1 MPTPRRTDPAH
12 RPPGWGSFEGLPT
25 GRTLVMGILNVTPDS
40 FSDGGEHAGHEAAIA
55 HGLRMMAEG
64 ADIVDV
70 GGESTRPGS
79 ERVDP
84 AEERRRILPVVE
96 ALAAAGAVLS
106 VDTLHAAT
114 AEAVLDAG
122 AHIVN
127 DVSGLAAGQEMI
139 DLVAERQA
147 PYVLMHARGLPD
159 VQDSRAVYDDV
170 AGEVLGELGALRE
183 RCLAAGLAPERLVL
197 DPGLGFDKR
206 GAQNW
211 ELLRALPRFTAG
223 GHKVLVAAS
232 RKRFLGTLLE
242 QDGVPRPAAGRDAAT
257 AAISALSAHAGAWC
271 VRVHDVRASADA
283 VAAAHA
289 WRGVEPALL
298 RPAAGT
304 GTDSGAGTVAD
315 SGAGAGAPAAGSPGA
330 HR

>member
-1 MPTPRRTDPAH
+1 MTTPHRADPAP
-12 RPPGWGSFEGLPT
+12 RPTGWGSFADLPT
-25 GRTLVMGILNVTPDS
+25 ARTLVMGILNVTPDS
-40 FSDGGEHAGHEAAIA
+40 FSDGGQHAGHETAIA
-55 HGLRMMAEG
+55 HGLRLMAEG
-64 ADIVDV
+64 ADVVDV

-79 ERVDP
+79 DRISS

-106 VDTLHAAT
+106 VDTLHART

-127 DVSGLAAGQEMI
+127 DVSGLAVDQDML

-147 PYVLMHARGLPD
+147 PYVLVHARGLPD
-159 VQDSRAVYDDV
+159 VHDSRAVYDDV
-170 AGEVLGELGALRE
+170 AGDVLGELEALAG
-183 RCLAAGLAPERLVL
+183 RCLAAGLAPENLIL

-211 ELLRALPRFTAG
+211 ELLRALPRLTAT

-232 RKRFLGTLLE
+232 RKRFLGTLLA
-242 QDGVPRPAAGRDAAT
+242 QGGVPRPAAGRDAAT
-257 AAISALSAHAGAWC
+257 AAVSALSAQAGAWC
-271 VRVHDVRASADA
+271 VRVHDVRASVDA

-289 WRGVEPALL
+289 WRGVAPALL
-298 RPAAGT
+298 RPG
-304 GTDSGAGTVAD
+304 AD
-315 SGAGAGAPAAGSPGA
+315 SGTGAGADAGALPAGSPGA
-330 HR
+330 LR

>member
-1 MPTPRRTDPAH
+1 VTTPHRTDPAH
-12 RPPGWGSFEGLPT
+12 RPSGWGSFENLPT

-40 FSDGGEHAGHEAAIA
+40 FSDGGEHAGHEAAVA
-55 HGLRMMAEG
+55 HGLRMLAEG
-64 ADIVDV
+64 ADILDV

-79 ERVDP
+79 ERIAP

-106 VDTLHAAT
+106 VDTLHAGT

-127 DVSGLAAGQEMI
+127 DVSGLRATQDMI

-170 AGEVLGELGALRE
+170 AGEVLGELEALTG
-183 RCLAAGLAPERLVL
+183 RCLAAGVAPEKLVL

-211 ELLRALPRFTAG
+211 QLLRALPRFTAT
-223 GHKVLVAAS
+223 GHKVLVGAS

-242 QDGVPRPAAGRDAAT
+242 QDGAPRPPAGRDAAT
-257 AAISALSAHAGAWC
+257 AAVSALSAHAGAWC
-271 VRVHDVRASADA
+271 VRVHAVRPSVDA

-298 RPAAGT
+298 RPGAAAGVLPAAS
-304 GTDSGAGTVAD
+304 SGAD
-315 SGAGAGAPAAGSPGA
+315 
-330 HR
+330 R

>member
-1 MPTPRRTDPAH
+1 MTTPLRTDPAH
-12 RPPGWGSFEGLPT
+12 RPSGWGSFENLPT

-79 ERVDP
+79 ERIDP

-106 VDTLHAAT
+106 VDTLHAGT

-127 DVSGLAAGQEMI
+127 DVSGLRASQDMI

-170 AGEVLGELGALRE
+170 AGEVLGELEALTE
-183 RCLAAGLAPERLVL
+183 RCLTAGLARAKTGTLNTVTAAL
-197 DPGLGFDKR
+197 AALCIVGLIPMLGR
-206 GAQNW
+206 PLAAPAR
-211 ELLRALPRFTAG
+211 RALLPWGLFAAVVLAG
-223 GHKVLVAAS
+223 G
-232 RKRFLGTLLE
+232 R
-242 QDGVPRPAAGRDAAT
+242 PR
-257 AAISALSAHAGAWC
+257 C
-271 VRVHDVRASADA
+271 
-283 VAAAHA
+283 
-289 WRGVEPALL
+289 
-298 RPAAGT
+298 RPG
-304 GTDSGAGTVAD
+304 
-315 SGAGAGAPAAGSPGA
+315 
-330 HR
+330 

>member
-1 MPTPRRTDPAH
+1 MTQPTADRPAT
-12 RPPGWGSFEGLPT
+12 GWGSFEALPE

-40 FSDGGEHAGHEAAIA
+40 FSDGGAHAGHGAAIA
-55 HGLRMMAEG
+55 HGLRLMAEG

-79 ERVDP
+79 ERISP
-84 AEERRRILPVVE
+84 AEEQRRILPVVE
-96 ALAAAGAVLS
+96 ALTAAGAVLS
-106 VDTLHAAT
+106 VDTLHPTT

-127 DVSGLAAGQEMI
+127 DVSGLSVAQEMI

-159 VQDSRAVYDDV
+159 AQDSRAVYDDV
-170 AGEVLGELGALRE
+170 AGEVLGELAELTGRF
-183 RCLAAGLAPERLVL
+183 LAAGLAPEKLIL
-197 DPGLGFDKR
+197 DPGLGFAKR

-211 ELLRALPRFTAG
+211 ELLRALPRFTAT

-242 QDGVPRPAAGRDAAT
+242 EDGAARPAAGRDAAT
-257 AAISALSAHAGAWC
+257 AAVSALSAQGGAWG
-271 VRVHDVRASADA
+271 VRVHDVRTTVDA
-283 VAAAHA
+283 VAVAHA
-289 WRGVEPALL
+289 WRGVEPAVL
-298 RPAAGT
+298 RPGAEPVTT
-304 GTDSGAGTVAD
+304 G
-315 SGAGAGAPAAGSPGA
+315 PAGSGKERA
-330 HR
+330 

>member
-1 MPTPRRTDPAH
+1 MTGPHRTDSAH
-12 RPPGWGSFEGLPT
+12 RPSGWGAFEGLPT

-79 ERVDP
+79 ERIAP

-106 VDTLHAAT
+106 VDTLHAGT

-127 DVSGLAAGQEMI
+127 DVSGLAVTQDMI

-170 AGEVLGELGALRE
+170 AGEVLGELEALAG
-183 RCLAAGLAPERLVL
+183 RCLAAGLAPGKLIL

-206 GAQNW
+206 GPQNW
-211 ELLRALPRFTAG
+211 ELLRALPRFAAT

-232 RKRFLGTLLE
+232 RKRFLGAMLE

-271 VRVHDVRASADA
+271 VRVHDVRPSADA

-298 RPAAGT
+298 RPGADAA
-304 GTDSGAGTVAD
+304 VL
-315 SGAGAGAPAAGSPGA
+315 PAGSPGA
-330 HR
+330 DR

>member
-1 MPTPRRTDPAH
+1 MTQPTADRPAT
-12 RPPGWGSFEGLPT
+12 GWGSFEALPE

-40 FSDGGEHAGHEAAIA
+40 FSDGGAHAEHGAAIA
-55 HGLRMMAEG
+55 HGLRLMAEG

-79 ERVDP
+79 ERISP
-84 AEERRRILPVVE
+84 AEEQRRILPVVE
-96 ALAAAGAVLS
+96 ALTAAGAVLS
-106 VDTLHAAT
+106 VDTLHPAT

-127 DVSGLAAGQEMI
+127 DVSGLSVAQEMI

-159 VQDSRAVYDDV
+159 AQDSRAVYDDV
-170 AGEVLGELGALRE
+170 AGEVLGELAELTGRF
-183 RCLAAGLAPERLVL
+183 LAAGLAPDKLIL
-197 DPGLGFDKR
+197 DPGLGFAKR

-211 ELLRALPRFTAG
+211 ELLRALPRFTAT

-242 QDGVPRPAAGRDAAT
+242 EDGAARPAAGRDAAT
-257 AAISALSAHAGAWC
+257 AAVSALSARGGAWG
-271 VRVHDVRASADA
+271 VRVHDVRTTVDA
-283 VAAAHA
+283 VAVAHA
-289 WRGVEPALL
+289 WRGVEPAVL
-298 RPAAGT
+298 RPGAEPATT
-304 GTDSGAGTVAD
+304 GPARSGKERA
-315 SGAGAGAPAAGSPGA
+315 
-330 HR
+330 